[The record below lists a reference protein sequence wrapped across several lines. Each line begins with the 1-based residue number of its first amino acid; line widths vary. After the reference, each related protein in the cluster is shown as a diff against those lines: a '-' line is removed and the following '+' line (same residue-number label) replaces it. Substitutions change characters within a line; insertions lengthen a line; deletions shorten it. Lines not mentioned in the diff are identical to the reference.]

1 MLDEVLLTRRQA
13 ARRVER
19 DVRTI
24 RRWQAQGMPARL
36 IDGTTYVT
44 EADALKWKREKN
56 RNNPAHQYRLR
67 KSLAEFDSR
76 HAVNT

>member
-1 MLDEVLLTRRQA
+1 
-13 ARRVER
+13 
-19 DVRTI
+19 
-24 RRWQAQGMPARL
+24 MPARL

-67 KSLAEFDSR
+67 KELAEFDSR
-76 HAVNT
+76 HAENA